1 MIMTGKKYSEETK
14 QKHSEKMKLAYKEG
28 RRIPNCK
35 GVGGRKPM
43 SEEEKKFNSESQIGK
58 R

>member
-1 MIMTGKKYSEETK
+1 MTGRKYSEETK

-28 RRIPNCK
+28 RRIPNGK